1 MGNNSE
7 ASGNTTNN
15 NATATADPNEWLRQV
30 DARGELVYCE
40 KRSARM
46 HSKFCDIL
54 RKAIPVVS
62 DSGYLDKT
70 LKSINICN
78 DCAVTRNKLS
88 VRKFIEFRSKNKE

>member
-1 MGNNSE
+1 
-7 ASGNTTNN
+7 
-15 NATATADPNEWLRQV
+15 
-30 DARGELVYCE
+30 
-40 KRSARM
+40 M
-46 HSKFCDIL
+46 HSRFCDIL